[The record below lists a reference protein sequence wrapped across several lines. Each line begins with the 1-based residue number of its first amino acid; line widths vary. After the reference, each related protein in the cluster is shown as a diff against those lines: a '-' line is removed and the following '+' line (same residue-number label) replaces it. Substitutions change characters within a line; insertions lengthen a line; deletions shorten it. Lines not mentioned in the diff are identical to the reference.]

1 MELELTARERELI
14 VSALENYLSDLRMEI
29 ANTDSQDFR
38 ETLKERKAALRKL
51 VNALEEEGSP
61 VSPS

>member
-29 ANTDSQDFR
+29 ANTDALDYR
-38 ETLKERKAALRKL
+38 EMLRQRKEAVSRLLDALRG
-51 VNALEEEGSP
+51 AGTGA
-61 VSPS
+61 